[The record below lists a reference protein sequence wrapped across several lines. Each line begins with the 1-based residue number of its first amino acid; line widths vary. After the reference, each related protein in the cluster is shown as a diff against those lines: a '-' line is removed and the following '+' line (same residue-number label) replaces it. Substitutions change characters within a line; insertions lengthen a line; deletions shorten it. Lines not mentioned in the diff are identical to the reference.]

1 MTEPSRDD
9 HGDANALDVPLQDDE
24 QLDEVSLLADLMVAA
39 DRSDRA
45 LDEDQLDRLLGL

>member
-9 HGDANALDVPLQDDE
+9 HGTENALDVPLQDDE

-39 DRSDRA
+39 GRSERA
-45 LDEDQLDRLLGL
+45 LDEDEVDRLLGL